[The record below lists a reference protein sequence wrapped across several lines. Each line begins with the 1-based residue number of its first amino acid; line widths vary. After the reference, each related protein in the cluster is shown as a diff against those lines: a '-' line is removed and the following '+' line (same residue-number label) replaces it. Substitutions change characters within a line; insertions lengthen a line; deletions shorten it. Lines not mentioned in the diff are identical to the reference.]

1 MKNALRSPAE
11 LLIPGRALTL
21 ANVAD
26 GAEGLIV
33 SDLARAVAARPK
45 PPAVSLAVI
54 CRDGPR
60 MSQLARALDFFA
72 PDIDVMQFPAWD
84 CQPYDRVSPHS
95 GIVAQ
100 RVTTL
105 ARLSRLAGSD
115 KPLIV
120 LTTVNAIVQRVPAR
134 EQIAA
139 QALSVAPGNVVPM
152 DSIVAWLEHNGYNR
166 SSTVR
171 ESGEYAV
178 RGGILDLYPAGLDQP
193 VRLDFFGDAL
203 ESIRSFDAETQRT
216 LLTMRG
222 LDLVPVSEFQLVTE
236 TIKRFRMGYVA
247 QFGAPRRDDLLYEA
261 VSEGRRHPGMEHWL
275 PLFQERMDTLFDYL
289 GDAPVAIEPQG
300 EDAARERFA
309 QIVDYYE
316 ARREAL
322 EHDSGGAIY
331 QPLPPDRLY
340 LTENEW
346 QARLGAQALARL
358 TPFAVPDGASDA
370 IDAGARQ
377 GRNFA
382 PERADSSV
390 NVFASVVAHVQA
402 LQAAR
407 KKVVVAL
414 WSEGSRERMANML
427 KDHKLLNL
435 TSVNAWRT
443 VQATPRNETML
454 AVVGMESGFE
464 TDAVAVITEQDILG
478 DRLVRPRKASRKLD
492 NFISEVTS
500 LSTGDIVVHVE
511 HGIGR
516 FIGLQTL
523 DVAGAPHDCVE
534 LRYANET
541 KLFLPVENI
550 DLLSRYGSDQ
560 TNVELD
566 KLGGSGW
573 QARKAK
579 LKNRIR
585 EIAGELIKIA
595 AERHLHEAPKLAV
608 EPGLYDEFCARF
620 PYEETEDQLTA
631 INAALHDLE
640 SGKPMDRLVCG
651 DVGFGKTEVALRAT
665 FAVAMQG
672 KQVAVVVP
680 TTLLARQHAK
690 NFAERFRGFPVNVAQ
705 ASRLVSSKDLS
716 QTKKGIADGSVD
728 IVVGTHAL
736 LGKAIKFKDLGLLV
750 VDEEQH
756 FGVSH
761 KERLKQ
767 LRAEIHVLTLSA
779 TPIPRTL
786 QLALTG
792 VRDLSIIASPPVDR
806 LAVRTFVAPHDPLM
820 IREAL
825 LRERYRGGQAFYVCP
840 RIDDLAEV
848 KDFLDK
854 HVPEMKVAVAHGQMP
869 PATIEDI
876 MSAFYDGKYD
886 ILLSTT
892 IVESGLDIPTA
903 NTLIVHRADMFGLA
917 QLYQLRGRVGRSKL
931 RAYALFTLPAQQ
943 KITAQAERR
952 LKVLQSLETLGA
964 GFQLASHDLDIRGAG
979 NLLGEEQSGH
989 IKEVGFELYQ
999 SMLEEA
1005 ILNLK
1010 AGIAEP
1016 VADRWSPQI
1025 TVGMPVLIP
1034 EDYVS
1039 DLAVRLSLYRR
1050 LADFETEEDIEN
1062 FGAELRDRFGP
1073 LPDEVRYLFKVAAI
1087 KTYCLRANIEKLDA
1101 GPKGAVITFRD
1112 NSFAQPDRLVFFIKQ
1127 HGQAAK
1133 VRPDMKVVFLQTWE
1147 TPEER
1152 LAGATEIVRQL
1163 ANLAEGRKAA

>member
-1 MKNALRSPAE
+1 MKSPTRSPAE
-11 LLIPGRALTL
+11 LLIPGRALTF
-21 ANVAD
+21 ANVAE
-26 GAEGLIV
+26 GAEALIV

-60 MSQLARALDFFA
+60 LQQLARGLEFFA
-72 PDIDVMQFPAWD
+72 PELSVLQFPAWD
-84 CQPYDRVSPHS
+84 CQPYDRVSPH
-95 GIVAQ
+95 GGVLAQ
-100 RVTTL
+100 RLTTL
-105 ARLSRLAGSD
+105 ARLSRLKGNE

-134 EQIAA
+134 EMVAA
-139 QALSVAPGNVVPM
+139 QALSVAPGHMVPM

-171 ESGEYAV
+171 EPGEYAV
-178 RGGILDLYPAGLDQP
+178 RGGILDLFPAGLDQP
-193 VRLDFFGDAL
+193 VRFDFFGDTL
-203 ESIRSFDAETQRT
+203 ESIRTFDAETQRT
-216 LLTMRG
+216 LVQMRG
-222 LDLVPVSEFQLVTE
+222 LDLVPISEFQLITE
-236 TIKRFRMGYVA
+236 TIRRFRMGYVA
-247 QFGAPRRDDLLYEA
+247 AFGAPERDDPLYEA

-289 GDAPVAIEPQG
+289 DGAPIAVESQG
-300 EDAARERFA
+300 EDAARERFK
-309 QIVDYYE
+309 QINDYYE
-316 ARREAL
+316 ARRDAL
-322 EHDSGGAIY
+322 EHPGGGAIY
-331 QPLPPDRLY
+331 KPLPPNRLY
-340 LTENEW
+340 LTEDEW
-346 QARLGAQALARL
+346 SKRLDQAAVARL
-358 TPFAVPDGASDA
+358 TPFALPDETAGVV
-370 IDAGARQ
+370 DAGARA

-390 NVFASVVAHVQA
+390 NVFEAVVAHVGA
-402 LQAAR
+402 LQTQR
-407 KKVVVAL
+407 KKVVIAL
-414 WSEGSRERMANML
+414 WSEGSRDRMASML
-427 KDHKLLNL
+427 KDHKLFNL

-454 AVVGMESGFE
+454 AIVGMESGFE
-464 TDAVAVITEQDILG
+464 TDTVALISEQDILG

-500 LSTGDIVVHVE
+500 LAAGDIVVHVE

-516 FIGLQTL
+516 FVGLQTL
-523 DVAGAPHDCVE
+523 QVGGAPHDCLE

-550 DLLSRYGSDQ
+550 ELLSRYGSDT

-566 KLGGSGW
+566 RLGGGW

-579 LKNRIR
+579 LKSRIR

-595 AERHLHEAPKLAV
+595 AERHLHEAPKLPV
-608 EPGLYDEFCARF
+608 QPHLYDEFCARF
-620 PYEETEDQLTA
+620 PYEETEDQLGA
-631 INAALHDLE
+631 INSSLKDLE
-640 SGKPMDRLVCG
+640 SGRPMDRLICG

-665 FAVAMQG
+665 FAVALDG

-680 TTLLARQHAK
+680 TTLLARQHAR

-705 ASRLVSSKDLS
+705 ASRLVSAKELT
-716 QTKKGIADGSVD
+716 QVKKGLAEGTVD

-736 LGKAIKFKDLGLLV
+736 LGKSIKFRDLGLLI

-767 LRAEIHVLTLSA
+767 LRANVHVLTLSA

-840 RIDDLAEV
+840 RIEDLAEV

-869 PATIEDI
+869 PTVIEDI

-892 IVESGLDIPTA
+892 IVESGLDIPSA

-931 RAYALFTLPAQQ
+931 RAYALLTLPAQQ
-943 KITAQAERR
+943 KITAHAERR

-1010 AGIAEP
+1010 AGVVEP
-1016 VADRWSPQI
+1016 AADRWSPQI

-1034 EDYVS
+1034 EDFVA
-1039 DLAVRLSLYRR
+1039 DLSVRLSLYRR
-1050 LADFETEEDIEN
+1050 LADLDTDEEIEN
-1062 FGAELRDRFGP
+1062 FAAELRDRFGV
-1073 LPDEVRYLFKVAAI
+1073 LPNEVRYLFKIAAI
-1087 KTYCLRANIEKLDA
+1087 KGYCRRANVEKVDA
-1101 GPKGAVITFRD
+1101 GPKGAVISFRD
-1112 NSFAQPDRLVFFIKQ
+1112 NKFAQPDRLVYFIRQ

-1133 VRPDMKVVFLQTWE
+1133 VRPDMKVVFLQDWE

-1152 LAGATEIVRQL
+1152 LQGTTEIMRQL
-1163 ANLAEGRKAA
+1163 ANLAENRKAA

>member
-1 MKNALRSPAE
+1 MKQPMKSPAAM
-11 LLIPGRALTL
+11 LAPGRVLTI
-21 ANVAD
+21 ANVAE
-26 GAEGLIV
+26 GAEGLVI
-33 SDLARAVAARPK
+33 SDLARAIAAQPK
-45 PPAVSLAVI
+45 RSAVSLAVV
-54 CRDGPR
+54 CRDGAR
-60 MSQLARALDFFA
+60 MQQLARALEFFA
-72 PDIDVMQFPAWD
+72 PDIAVMQVPAWD

-95 GIVAQ
+95 GILAQ
-100 RVTTL
+100 RLTAL
-105 ARLSRLAGSD
+105 AKLSRLAGSD

-120 LTTVNAIVQRVPAR
+120 LTTVNAAVQRVPAR
-134 EQIAA
+134 DQVAA

-152 DSIVAWLEHNGYNR
+152 DSVVAWLEHNGYTR

-171 ESGEYAV
+171 EPGEYAV
-178 RGGILDLYPAGLDQP
+178 RGGILDLFPAGLDQP
-193 VRLDFFGDAL
+193 VRFDFFGDSL
-203 ESIRSFDAETQRT
+203 ESIRTFDAETQRT
-216 LLTMRG
+216 LLDMRG
-222 LDLVPVSEFQLVTE
+222 LDLVPVSEFQLTTE
-236 TIKRFRMGYVA
+236 TIRRFRMGYVA
-247 QFGAPRRDDLLYEA
+247 AFGAPGRDDQLYEA

-289 GDAPVAIEPQG
+289 DGATIAIEPQG
-300 EDAARERFA
+300 EDAARERFS
-309 QIVDYYE
+309 QIADYYD

-322 EHDSGGAIY
+322 EHPGSGAIY
-331 QPLPPDRLY
+331 KPLPPDKLY
-340 LTENEW
+340 LTEAEW
-346 QARLGAQALARL
+346 TKLLGDAPLARL
-358 TPFAVPDGASDA
+358 TPFALPEGSADMF
-370 IDAGARQ
+370 DAGARQ

-382 PERADSSV
+382 PERADGNV
-390 NVFASVVAHVQA
+390 NVFEAVVAHVGA
-402 LQAAR
+402 LQSQR
-407 KKVVVAL
+407 KKVIVAL
-414 WSEGSRERMANML
+414 WSEGSRDRMGAML
-427 KDHKLLNL
+427 RDHKLLNT
-435 TSVNAWRT
+435 TSVNTWRI

-454 AVVGMESGFE
+454 AVLGMESGFE
-464 TDAVAVITEQDILG
+464 TDEFAVISEQDILG

-500 LSTGDIVVHVE
+500 LATGDLVVHVE

-516 FIGLQTL
+516 FVGLQTL
-523 DVAGAPHDCVE
+523 EVSGAPHDCLE
-534 LRYANET
+534 LHYAAET

-550 DLLSRYGSDQ
+550 ELLSRYGSDSA
-560 TNVELD
+560 NVELD
-566 KLGGSGW
+566 RLGGGGW

-595 AERHLHEAPKLAV
+595 AERQLHEAPKFPLQPHV
-608 EPGLYDEFCARF
+608 YDEFCARF
-620 PYEETEDQLTA
+620 PYEETEDQLGA
-631 INAALHDLE
+631 ITSTLNDLE
-640 SGKPMDRLVCG
+640 IGRPMDRLICG
-651 DVGFGKTEVALRAT
+651 DVGFGKTEVALRAA
-665 FAVAMQG
+665 FAVALEG
-672 KQVAVVVP
+672 RQVAVVVP
-680 TTLLARQHAK
+680 TTLLARQHSRT
-690 NFAERFRGFPVNVAQ
+690 FTERFKGFPVNVAQ
-705 ASRLVSSKDLS
+705 ASRLVSTKELS
-716 QTKKGIADGSVD
+716 QTKKGLADGSVD

-736 LGKAIKFKDLGLLV
+736 LGKAIKFKDLGLLI

-767 LRAEIHVLTLSA
+767 LRAQVHVLTLSA

-792 VRDLSIIASPPVDR
+792 VRELSIIASPPVDR

-825 LRERYRGGQAFYVCP
+825 LRERYRGGQAFYVVP
-840 RIDDLAEV
+840 RIEDLAGV

-854 HVPEMKVAVAHGQMP
+854 NVPEMKVAVAHGQMP
-869 PATIEDI
+869 PTVIEDI

-892 IVESGLDIPTA
+892 IVESGLDIPNA

-1005 ILNLK
+1005 IINLK
-1010 AGIAEP
+1010 AGVAEP
-1016 VADRWSPQI
+1016 AADRWSPQI
-1025 TVGMPVLIP
+1025 TIGMPVLIP
-1034 EDYVS
+1034 EDYVN
-1039 DLAVRLSLYRR
+1039 DLSVRLSLYRR
-1050 LADFETEEDIEN
+1050 LADLETDEEIDA
-1062 FGAELRDRFGP
+1062 FAAEMRDRFGV

-1087 KTYCLRANIEKLDA
+1087 KAYCRRANVGKVDA
-1101 GPKGAVITFRD
+1101 GPKGAVIAFRD
-1112 NSFAQPDRLVFFIKQ
+1112 NSFAHPERLVSFIRQ

-1133 VRPDMKVVFLQTWE
+1133 VRPDMKVVFFQEWD

-1152 LAGATEIVRQL
+1152 LAGTTEILRQL
-1163 ANLAEGRKAA
+1163 ANLAESKKAA

>member
-1 MKNALRSPAE
+1 MKAPHRSPAD
-11 LLIPGRALTL
+11 LLNPGQPLTF
-21 ANVAD
+21 ANVAE
-26 GAEGLIV
+26 GAEGLII
-33 SDLARAVAARPK
+33 SDLARTVAAKPK

-60 MSQLARALDFFA
+60 MQQLARALEFFA
-72 PDIDVMQFPAWD
+72 PDLAVMQFPAWD
-84 CQPYDRVSPHS
+84 CQPYDRVSPHG
-95 GIVAQ
+95 GILAQ
-100 RVTTL
+100 RLTAL
-105 ARLSRLAGSD
+105 ARLARLTGSD

-120 LTTVNAIVQRVPAR
+120 LTTVNAVVQRVPAR
-134 EQIAA
+134 EQVAA

-166 SSTVR
+166 ASTVR
-171 ESGEYAV
+171 EPGEYAV
-178 RGGILDLYPAGLDQP
+178 RGGILDLFPAGLDQP
-193 VRLDFFGDAL
+193 VRFDFFGDQL
-203 ESIRSFDAETQRT
+203 ESIRTFDAETQRT
-216 LLTMRG
+216 LHAMRG

-236 TIKRFRMGYVA
+236 TIRRFRMGYVA
-247 QFGAPRRDDLLYEA
+247 EFGAPTRDDGLYEA
-261 VSEGRRHPGMEHWL
+261 VSEGRRYPGMEHWL
-275 PLFQERMDTLFDYL
+275 PLFQDRMDTLFDYL
-289 GDAPVAIEPQG
+289 DGTPVAIEPQS
-300 EDAARERFA
+300 EDAARERLK
-309 QIVDYYE
+309 QIADYYLARKE
-316 ARREAL
+316 ARDL
-322 EHDSGGAIY
+322 PGSGAIY
-331 QPLPPDRLY
+331 NPLPPDRLY
-340 LTENEW
+340 LSEDEW
-346 QARLGAQALARL
+346 DKRLQGRALARL
-358 TPFAVPDGASDA
+358 TPFAMPEQGGAV
-370 IDAGARQ
+370 IDAGAKQ

-390 NVFASVVAHVQA
+390 NVFEALVAHINS

-407 KKVVVAL
+407 KKVVVTL
-414 WSEGSRERMANML
+414 WSEGSRERMASML
-427 KDHKLLNL
+427 ADHKLHNI
-435 TSVNAWRT
+435 TSVNTWRM

-454 AVVGMESGFE
+454 AVLGMESGFE
-464 TDAVAVITEQDILG
+464 TDAFAVISEQDILG
-478 DRLVRPRKASRKLD
+478 DRLVRPRRASRKLD

-500 LSTGDIVVHVE
+500 LTTGDIVVHVE

-516 FIGLQTL
+516 FVGLQTL
-523 DVAGAPHDCVE
+523 DVGGAPHDCLE
-534 LRYANET
+534 LHYAGDT

-550 DLLSRYGSDQ
+550 ELLSRYGSDSA
-560 TNVELD
+560 TVELD
-566 KLGGSGW
+566 RLGGSGW

-585 EIAGELIKIA
+585 EMAGELIKIA
-595 AERHLHEAPKLAV
+595 AERHLRETPKIVLQ
-608 EPGLYDEFCARF
+608 PSLYDEFCARF
-620 PYEETEDQLTA
+620 PYEETEDQLGA

-651 DVGFGKTEVALRAT
+651 DVGFGKTEVALRAA
-665 FAVAMQG
+665 FAVAMEG

-690 NFAERFRGFPVNVAQ
+690 TFTERFRGLPVTVGQ
-705 ASRLVSSKDLS
+705 ASRLVTPKELS
-716 QTKKGIADGSVD
+716 LVKKGIADGSID

-756 FGVSH
+756 FGVTH

-767 LRAEIHVLTLSA
+767 LRAEVHVLTLSA

-792 VRDLSIIASPPVDR
+792 VRDLSIIASAPVDR

-825 LRERYRGGQAFYVCP
+825 LRERYRGGQAFYVVP
-840 RIDDLAEV
+840 RIDDLASV
-848 KDFLDK
+848 KEFLDK
-854 HVPEMKVAVAHGQMP
+854 NVPEMKVAVAHGQMP
-869 PATIEDI
+869 PTVIEDI

-892 IVESGLDIPTA
+892 IVESGLDIPNA

-931 RAYALFTLPAQQ
+931 RAYALFTLPSQH

-964 GFQLASHDLDIRGAG
+964 GFQLASHDLDIRGSG

-1005 ILNLK
+1005 ITNLK
-1010 AGIAEP
+1010 AGVVEP

-1025 TVGMPVLIP
+1025 TIGMPVLIP
-1034 EDYVS
+1034 EEFVS
-1039 DLAVRLSLYRR
+1039 DLSVRLSLYRR
-1050 LADFETEEDIEN
+1050 LADLDTEDEIDG
-1062 FGAELRDRFGP
+1062 FAAELRDRFGP
-1073 LPDEVRYLFKVAAI
+1073 LPDEVRYLFKVATI
-1087 KTYCLRANIEKLDA
+1087 KSYCRRANVEKVDA
-1101 GPKGAVITFRD
+1101 GPKGAVIAFRD
-1112 NSFAQPDRLVFFIKQ
+1112 NAFAHPEKLVGFIKM

-1133 VRPDMKVVFLQTWE
+1133 VRPDMKVVFLQHWA

-1152 LAGATEIVRQL
+1152 LAGTTDILKQL
-1163 ANLAEGRKAA
+1163 ANLADGRKAA

>member
-1 MKNALRSPAE
+1 MSKPRSPAE
-11 LLIPGRALTL
+11 RLAPGKPIML
-21 ANVAD
+21 ANAAE

-33 SDLARAVAARPK
+33 SDLARAIAAK
-45 PPAVSLAVI
+45 PNKPAISLAVV

-60 MSQLARALDFFA
+60 MAQLARALDFFA
-72 PDIDVMQFPAWD
+72 PDIGVMQFPAWD
-84 CQPYDRVSPHS
+84 CQPYDRVSPH
-95 GIVAQ
+95 GGVLAQ

-105 ARLSRLAGSD
+105 AKLSRLVGSD

-120 LTTVNAIVQRVPAR
+120 LTTINAIVQRVPTR
-134 EQIAA
+134 DVIAA
-139 QALSVAPGNVVPM
+139 QALSVAPSHRVPM
-152 DSIVAWLEHNGYNR
+152 NSITAWLEHNGYNR
-166 SSTVR
+166 VSTVR

-178 RGGILDLYPAGLDQP
+178 RGGILDLFPAGLDQP
-193 VRLDFFGDAL
+193 VRFDYFGDTL
-203 ESIRSFDAETQRT
+203 ESIRTFDAETQRT
-216 LLTMRG
+216 LLDMRG

-236 TIKRFRMGYVA
+236 TIRRFRMGYVA
-247 QFGAPRRDDLLYEA
+247 AFGAPERGDLLYEA

-275 PLFQERMDTLFDYL
+275 PLFHEKMDTLFDYL
-289 GDAPVAIEPQG
+289 GDALIVIEPQG
-300 EDAARERFA
+300 EDAARERFK
-309 QIVDYYE
+309 QIGDYYE

-322 EHDSGGAIY
+322 GMAGGGTVY
-331 QPLPPDRLY
+331 KPLPPDRLY
-340 LTENEW
+340 LTESEFTKE
-346 QARLGAQALARL
+346 LGDASLARL
-358 TPFAVPDGASDA
+358 TPFAVPETDNV
-370 IDAGARQ
+370 IDVGARA
-377 GRNFA
+377 GRDFA
-382 PERADSSV
+382 PERADTNV
-390 NVFASVVAHVQA
+390 NVFEAVTAHING

-414 WSEGSRERMANML
+414 WSEGSRDRMSSML

-435 TSVNAWRT
+435 TPVNTWRV

-454 AVVGMESGFE
+454 AVVGLESGFE
-464 TDAVAVITEQDILG
+464 TDNIAVISEQDILG
-478 DRLVRPRKASRKLD
+478 DRLVRPRKASRKLE

-500 LSTGDIVVHVE
+500 LTAGDLVVHVE

-516 FIGLQTL
+516 FVGLQTL
-523 DVAGAPHDCVE
+523 DVAGAPHDCLE
-534 LRYANET
+534 LHYAAGA

-550 DLLSRYGSDQ
+550 ELLSRYGSEQ
-560 TNVELD
+560 TGVELD

-585 EIAGELIKIA
+585 EIAGDLIKIA
-595 AERHLHEAPKLAV
+595 AERQLHEAPKFIPAQ
-608 EPGLYDEFCARF
+608 GTYDEFCARF
-620 PYEETEDQLTA
+620 PYEETEDQLGA
-631 INAALHDLE
+631 IASTLGDLE
-640 SGKPMDRLVCG
+640 TGRPMDRLICG
-651 DVGFGKTEVALRAT
+651 DVGFGKTEVALRAA
-665 FAVAMQG
+665 FAVALEG

-680 TTLLARQHAK
+680 TTLLARQHTK
-690 NFAERFRGFPVNVAQ
+690 TFTERFKGFPVNVAQ
-705 ASRLVSSKDLS
+705 ASRLVSAKELT
-716 QTKKGIADGSVD
+716 QTKKGLADGNID

-736 LGKAIKFKDLGLLV
+736 LGKTIKFKDLGLLI

-767 LRAEIHVLTLSA
+767 LRAEVHVLTLSA

-792 VRDLSIIASPPVDR
+792 VRDLSIIASPPIDR
-806 LAVRTFVAPHDPLM
+806 LAVRTFVAPFDPLM
-820 IREAL
+820 VREAL

-840 RIDDLAEV
+840 RIDDLAEA
-848 KDFLDK
+848 KEFLDK

-869 PATIEDI
+869 PTVIEDI

-892 IVESGLDIPTA
+892 IIESGLDIPTA
-903 NTLIVHRADMFGLA
+903 NTMIVHRADMFGLA

-931 RAYALFTLPAQQ
+931 RAYALFTLPASH
-943 KITAQAERR
+943 KITPQAERR
-952 LKVLQSLETLGA
+952 LQVLQSLDTLGA
-964 GFQLASHDLDIRGAG
+964 GFQLASHDLDIRGSG

-1005 ILNLK
+1005 ITNLK
-1010 AGIAEP
+1010 AGISEP

-1025 TVGMPVLIP
+1025 TLGMPVLIP
-1034 EDYVS
+1034 EEFVP

-1050 LADFETEEDIEN
+1050 LADLETDDAIEN
-1062 FGAELRDRFGP
+1062 FAAEMRDRFGP
-1073 LPDEVRYLFKVAAI
+1073 LPDEARYLFKIAAI
-1087 KTYCLRANIEKLDA
+1087 KTYCRRANVEKVDA

-1112 NSFAQPDRLVFFIKQ
+1112 NSFAHPDRLVAFIRQ

-1133 VRPDMKVVFLQTWE
+1133 VRPDMKVVFFQEWE

-1152 LAGATEIVRQL
+1152 MGGVAQILHDL